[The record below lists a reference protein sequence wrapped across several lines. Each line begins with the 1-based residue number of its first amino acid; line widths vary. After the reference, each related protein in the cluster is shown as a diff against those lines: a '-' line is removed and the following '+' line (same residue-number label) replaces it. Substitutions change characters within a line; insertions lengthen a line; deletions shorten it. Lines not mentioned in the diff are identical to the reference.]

1 MTQTTSIIV
10 EWENVLLAEDERCIE
25 MLERLRGQI
34 IESTMPI
41 EVLIVFNPEQ
51 VAGAI
56 IEDAISKY
64 LNPSAHADGRRINCR
79 ILPGP
84 GLHYY
89 DLKNFGVQQ
98 SQGDIVVFI
107 DSDVIPEEKW
117 LQNLLAPFQ
126 QFEGIQVVAGQTHID
141 ANNLM
146 AKAFSLGW
154 FFPLRE
160 PTGKVTRNARGFF
173 ANNVAFRRDTF
184 ARYPFPQMPPGIT
197 RGACVTL
204 AESLTEAG
212 IEILRTSSA
221 CCSHPPPNGWQH
233 FFDRSLA
240 DGRDQASR
248 QLVSGHS
255 KPRVAFALFRR
266 QISRIRKSAKKI
278 VRHRATVGLSWV
290 ETPLAVVLMTIF
302 HVIGIFGAW
311 IYLAFP
317 VFAER
322 QWRI

>member
-10 EWENVLLAEDERCIE
+10 EWENVLLAEDERCVE
-25 MLERLRGQI
+25 MLKRLRGQI
-34 IESTMPI
+34 LESAMPT

-51 VAGAI
+51 VAGTI
-56 IEDAISKY
+56 IEDAVSTY
-64 LNPSAHADGRRINCR
+64 LNPALQADGGRINCR

-84 GLHYY
+84 GLHYF
-89 DLKNFGVQQ
+89 DLKNFGAQQ

-126 QFEGIQVVAGQTHID
+126 QFEGIQVVGGQTHID
-141 ANNLM
+141 TDTLM

-160 PTGKVTRNARGFF
+160 PPGKVTRNAHGFF

-184 ARYPFPQMPPGIT
+184 ARYPFPPMPPGIT

-204 AESLTEAG
+204 AESLKEAG
-212 IEILRTSSA
+212 IDILKTSSA
-221 CCSHPPPNGWQH
+221 CCSHPPPNGWHH
-233 FFDRSLA
+233 FFIRGLA
-240 DGRDQASR
+240 EGRDRASR
-248 QLVSGHS
+248 QLASGDS
-255 KPRVAFALFRR
+255 KPRIAFAFFRN
-266 QISRIRKSAKKI
+266 QISRVRKSTKKI
-278 VRHRATVGLSWV
+278 VRHRATVDLSGA
-290 ETPLAVVLMTIF
+290 EAPLAVVLMTMF
-302 HVIGIFGAW
+302 HISQIFGAW

-317 VFAER
+317 DFAKR